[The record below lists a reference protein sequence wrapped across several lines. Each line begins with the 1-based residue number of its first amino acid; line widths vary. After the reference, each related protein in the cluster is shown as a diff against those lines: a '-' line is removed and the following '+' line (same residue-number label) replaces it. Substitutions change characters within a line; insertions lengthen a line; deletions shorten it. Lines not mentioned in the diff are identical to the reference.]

1 MRFKKELINK
11 IVLISYS
18 INGFKIWVFEKK
30 VQSLHFGRKVFNPEK
45 AVLERKNN
53 FLSIFMFN

>member
-1 MRFKKELINK
+1 MPKVRFKKELINK

-18 INGFKIWVFEKK
+18 INVFKIWVFEKK

-45 AVLERKNN
+45 AVLER
-53 FLSIFMFN
+53 